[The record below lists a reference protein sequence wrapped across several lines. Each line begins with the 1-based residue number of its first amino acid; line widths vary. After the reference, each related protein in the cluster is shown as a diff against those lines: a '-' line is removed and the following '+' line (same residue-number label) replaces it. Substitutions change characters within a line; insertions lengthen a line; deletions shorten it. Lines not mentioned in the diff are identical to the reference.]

1 MRCGYMSSS
10 NNTKVISK
18 ASQHTI
24 KKFELIETY
33 TKSWAQILMLNSSST
48 GIVFIDCMCN
58 SGVYRDDNGNIVY
71 GTPIRVANALLDV
84 SRTYADKQ
92 VHLYFNDND
101 GKKIEELKKHLP
113 QDEKNFK
120 IVTTVRDGNKL
131 LKWIGPQLN
140 QNNHMHFFLL
150 YDPYDAS
157 IDWDA
162 LLPFFRHWG
171 EVLINHMISDTV
183 RAVQQVKREEK
194 KKKYE
199 DTYQVDDIADLIPYG
214 SKKEAYEKRLLKI
227 IDSMKGSSE
236 RQYYVAAFP
245 FFNTKN
251 ALVYDLVHCTG
262 HEKGFKLFKSTAWKT
277 FGDKSS
283 LRNRHGEESQLRFD
297 FTGDSVCKPAV
308 DEYCYDVY
316 SIASY
321 VQEHFRGKKNVSLDD
336 IWHLLDKH
344 PVFPS
349 DGYRKQIKAILKNDF
364 SAQVSKHTITF
375 FDKGDKICPK

>member
-10 NNTKVISK
+10 NNTKIISK

-33 TKSWAQILMLNSSST
+33 IKSWAQILMLNSSST
-48 GIVFIDCMCN
+48 GVVFIDCMCN

-84 SRTYADKQ
+84 SRTYVDKQ
-92 VHLYFNDND
+92 VHLYFNDYNE
-101 GKKIEELKKHLP
+101 KKIEELKKHLP
-113 QDEKNFK
+113 QDERNFK
-120 IVTTVRDGNKL
+120 IVTTARDGNEL

-140 QNNHMHFFLL
+140 QNSHMHFFLV

-157 IDWDA
+157 INWEA

-214 SKKEAYEKRLLKI
+214 SDKAAYEKRLLKI

-251 ALVYDLVHCTG
+251 SLVYDLIHCTS
-262 HEKGFKLFKSTAWKT
+262 HEAGFKLFKKTAWKT
-277 FGDKSS
+277 FGGKSS
-283 LRNRHGEESQLRFD
+283 LKNRRGEERQLMFD
-297 FTGDSVCKPAV
+297 LTGEYVCKPTV
-308 DEYCYDVY
+308 DDYCYDVY
-316 SIASY
+316 SVASY
-321 VQEHFRGKKNVSLDD
+321 VQDNFCGKKDVSLEA
-336 IWHLLDKH
+336 IWSLLDKH

-349 DGYRKQIKAILKNDF
+349 DGYRKQIKSILKNDF
-364 SAQVSKHTITF
+364 GAQVSKHTITF
-375 FDKGDKICPK
+375 SDKGDKICPK